1 MILPFIGVFLSLTIW
16 STLLPVPGLT
26 TPQDPLIKRISAAIE
41 VTTMAKGIHDL
52 AELAT
57 ASAHTYRAP
66 SPRPS
71 VVHHSPTTPTTTAS
85 PPDTSPTALAAPQ
98 TKALA
103 VPQTKA
109 LTIYIPL
116 REPPHPDTSKVCI
129 PPPGFFVPYRYR
141 SMTPC
146 AVCSLL
152 TLAKVGAIVWF
163 VVEIVLLMLRMAW
176 AVGRDMYDAFAQLT
190 SPHPDVVDSPS
201 ALYDEIDALVEG
213 LAPEAPAADVCC
225 FPFQGAFAAKLGT
238 AAAAAATEEQEH
250 RSTEQQKTCTTHC
263 ELETATAHS
272 RPGQQWA
279 PVSPA
284 AGMGT
289 ASEGSADE
297 VRSVMDAD
305 LDVASAWAPP
315 YAPARHWAL
324 VVRRLE
330 NVSPFYFLEFCTSA
344 ATITTTTA
352 TIATA
357 SAGRRSNSTTS
368 TRKSSSRSN
377 SSNVRKTPKV
387 SWQTPAQR
395 SANESASDPAR
406 RSDAAMREGGK
417 GKNKRE
423 MRSGELAR
431 THSGNM
437 AY

>member
-16 STLLPVPGLT
+16 GTFLPVPGLT
-26 TPQDPLIKRISAAIE
+26 TPNDPLIRRISAAIE

-66 SPRPS
+66 SPQPS
-71 VVHHSPTTPTTTAS
+71 AVHHSPTTPTTTAA

-103 VPQTKA
+103 IPHTKA
-109 LTIYIPL
+109 LTIYVPL
-116 REPPHPDTSKVCI
+116 RQPPHPDTSKVCI

-141 SMTPC
+141 SMTSC

-163 VVEIVLLMLRMAW
+163 VVEIVLLMVRMAC
-176 AVGRDMYDAFAQLT
+176 AVGRDVYDAFAHLT
-190 SPHPDVVDSPS
+190 GPRPHVVDSPS
-201 ALYDEIDALVEG
+201 ALYDEIDALVS
-213 LAPEAPAADVCC
+213 PAADVCC

-238 AAAAAATEEQEH
+238 AAAAAAAAATEEQKH
-250 RSTEQQKTCTTHC
+250 QTTKQQKTCTPHC
-263 ELETATAHS
+263 EMETATALS
-272 RPGQQWA
+272 RPGQQCA

-289 ASEGSADE
+289 ASVGSADE

-330 NVSPFYFLEFCTSA
+330 NVSPFFFLECLRELFDGSQQLQAPPLPPSPSPSPLSQQQQCEENIQSLVADTSA
-344 ATITTTTA
+344 EKRKRKRKRPSQAK
-352 TIATA
+352 
-357 SAGRRSNSTTS
+357 RRRN
-368 TRKSSSRSN
+368 
-377 SSNVRKTPKV
+377 
-387 SWQTPAQR
+387 
-395 SANESASDPAR
+395 AR
-406 RSDAAMREGGK
+406 RRQREGQEG
-417 GKNKRE
+417 NE
-423 MRSGELAR
+423 MERIGVDS
-431 THSGNM
+431 
-437 AY
+437 

>member
-1 MILPFIGVFLSLTIW
+1 MILPFIGVFLSLTTW
-16 STLLPVPGLT
+16 GTFLPVPGIT
-26 TPQDPLIKRISAAIE
+26 TPNDPLIKRISAAIE

-116 REPPHPDTSKVCI
+116 REPPHLDTSKVCI
-129 PPPGFFVPYRYR
+129 PPPGFFVSYRYR

-146 AVCSLL
+146 TVCSLL

-250 RSTEQQKTCTTHC
+250 QSTEQQKTRSPHC
-263 ELETATAHS
+263 EMETATALS

-324 VVRRLE
+324 VVRQLE
-330 NVSPFYFLEFCTSA
+330 NVSPFFFLEFCRELFDVSQEPQAPPLPPSPSPSPQHRLGEGQQHQKEQQQEQQQQCEQNIQSLVADTSA
-344 ATITTTTA
+344 EKRKRKRKRPSQAK
-352 TIATA
+352 
-357 SAGRRSNSTTS
+357 RRRN
-368 TRKSSSRSN
+368 
-377 SSNVRKTPKV
+377 
-387 SWQTPAQR
+387 
-395 SANESASDPAR
+395 AR
-406 RSDAAMREGGK
+406 RRQREEQEGDEVERVGVD
-417 GKNKRE
+417 
-423 MRSGELAR
+423 S
-431 THSGNM
+431 
-437 AY
+437 